1 MLRFSPWVKPG
12 DILLRDE
19 KSSFLRRAAASS
31 DDVWR
36 GLRSLAL
43 ALGYVCGLSAS
54 LLEKKAFSYAFPLP
68 YLPLCTRHS
77 HSSSSTPT
85 ERSFSS
91 S

>member
-43 ALGYVCGLSAS
+43 ALGYVCGLIQRLTS
-54 LLEKKAFSYAFPLP
+54 
-68 YLPLCTRHS
+68 
-77 HSSSSTPT
+77 
-85 ERSFSS
+85 
-91 S
+91 